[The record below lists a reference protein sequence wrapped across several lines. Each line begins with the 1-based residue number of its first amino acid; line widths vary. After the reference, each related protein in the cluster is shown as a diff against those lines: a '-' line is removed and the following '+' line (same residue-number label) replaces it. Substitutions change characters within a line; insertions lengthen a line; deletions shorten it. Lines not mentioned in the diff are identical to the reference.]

1 MSEVKNAYRKAFES
15 QGIPGDLADEC
26 AQILVNDAVR
36 DRTAEE
42 QEKIKKAWTIAT
54 TSVET
59 LFDPETDNYV
69 SEKNEGIEELFSDD

>member
-1 MSEVKNAYRKAFES
+1 M
-15 QGIPGDLADEC
+15 
-26 AQILVNDAVR
+26 R